1 MHGHHVIIRVV
12 SIALALTL
20 IAPVVSAKTRK
31 SPWLTAHE
39 VLAYELNGGS
49 TGRPECSRAI
59 EMGGTLCKTAALPG
73 KALTQTQRERL
84 AALSRTPGAL
94 NNELTKCFI
103 PHHTFVAYDAKGRP
117 VAEMTVCFMCD
128 MVDIG
133 PLGGTRL
140 RGVSPSSLNELR
152 GLCREIGLA
161 GCDRRTP

>member
-1 MHGHHVIIRVV
+1 MQSLRFITMVAL
-12 SIALALTL
+12 SALAFSLWTTT
-20 IAPVVSAKTRK
+20 STAKTRK

-49 TGRPECSRAI
+49 TGRPECTRAI
-59 EMGGTLCKTAALPG
+59 EMGGALCKTAALPG

-94 NNELTKCFI
+94 NGDLTKCFI

-117 VAEMTVCFMCD
+117 LAEMTVCFMCE

-133 PLGGTRL
+133 PLGGSRL
-140 RGVSPSSLNELR
+140 RGVSPASLNELR
-152 GLCREIGLA
+152 GLCREIGLS

>member
-1 MHGHHVIIRVV
+1 MPRHFVMSLMV
-12 SIALALTL
+12 SGALALSL
-20 IAPVVSAKTRK
+20 GAPSAAAKTRK

-49 TGRPECSRAI
+49 TGLPECPRAI
-59 EMGGTLCKTAALPG
+59 EMGGTLCKTASLPG
-73 KALTQTQRERL
+73 KALTQPQRERL

-94 NNELTKCFI
+94 NDELTKCFI

-117 VAEMTVCFMCD
+117 LTEMTVCFMCD

-133 PLGGTRL
+133 PLGGSRL
-140 RGVSPSSLNELR
+140 RGVTAAALNELR
-152 GLCREIGLA
+152 GLCRELGLG